1 MVEDNILDENYARS
15 FLDNIGNNIDNVLE
29 NSLMFNNVL
38 ENSTIL
44 NNIEEPF
51 TLSEIVKEQ
60 EDREKEMNNII
71 DERNRNLSDYSNKY
85 KNLLEKTVNFI
96 DTTNKN
102 NKYSGKNIKFSNG
115 IIGYVTEKGYFKY
128 YTNFESFQKNA
139 GKNGCPKEVI
149 ELNISVYNYNKV
161 GEIIPTNPPLIVGT
175 PMEINQRCGNEGKNL
190 QVTSI
195 QEKNSPFTY
204 LGCFKSIPMSNTKM
218 KYQSDLLN
226 NSTFTTCKTRANDL
240 GFNLMA
246 MHNGNNNGSECYI
259 GNNLEFAKTNETAT
273 KRNISYKLLNN
284 NVYNN
289 NKLQATLMK
298 NGQIAIGPKGSSESD
313 WKVTR
318 FENNS
323 NCDKKRG
330 AFINVNNTIA
340 NFGVN
345 CNGKIQFS

>member
-1 MVEDNILDENYARS
+1 MYFKKYEALWKSTALSSLGAANTLTNPDSSATSVRS
-15 FLDNIGNNIDNVLE
+15 LQG
-29 NSLMFNNVL
+29 
-38 ENSTIL
+38 
-44 NNIEEPF
+44 P
-51 TLSEIVKEQ
+51 Q
-60 EDREKEMNNII
+60 
-71 DERNRNLSDYSNKY
+71 RNLPTKAPTD
-85 KNLLEKTVNFI
+85 V
-96 DTTNKN
+96 DTLGATPER
-102 NKYSGKNIKFSNG
+102 SI
-115 IIGYVTEKGYFKY
+115 
-128 YTNFESFQKNA
+128 SFN
-139 GKNGCPKEVI
+139 E
-149 ELNISVYNYNKV
+149 
-161 GEIIPTNPPLIVGT
+161 PLST
-175 PMEINQRCGNEGKNL
+175 A
-190 QVTSI
+190 
-195 QEKNSPFTY
+195 NSPFTY

-259 GNNLEFAKTNETAT
+259 GNNLEFAKTNETTT

-298 NGQIAIGPKGSSESD
+298 NGQIAIGPKGTSESD